1 MIGGK
6 IVIEACANE
15 GVGANEQVV
24 RRLPGR
30 RPYFHTSVRASFQLY
45 NFRLSVLTFILKLWR
60 LYCCTTFNHVGTSLL
75 SYFRLKSGTPT
86 SCITLHSSL
95 YQRAWITWIEQK
107 LCTLWSAG
115 IYQRQSTHCACDPQY
130 NRRPHRR
137 MRPSTE
143 HTLPWFAFTNVDACN
158 SEQTVLPIVAE

>member
-1 MIGGK
+1 MPTKSVEAEKLYKYLIGDR
-6 IVIEACANE
+6 IQCLVIEACANE

-75 SYFRLKSGTPT
+75 SYFRLTSGAPT

-95 YQRAWITWIEQK
+95 YQRAWIT
-107 LCTLWSAG
+107 
-115 IYQRQSTHCACDPQY
+115 
-130 NRRPHRR
+130 
-137 MRPSTE
+137 
-143 HTLPWFAFTNVDACN
+143 
-158 SEQTVLPIVAE
+158 

>member
-1 MIGGK
+1 MPTKSAEAEKLYKYLIGGR
-6 IVIEACANE
+6 IQCLVVIEACANE

-75 SYFRLKSGTPT
+75 SYFRLTSGAPT

-95 YQRAWITWIEQK
+95 YQRAWIT
-107 LCTLWSAG
+107 
-115 IYQRQSTHCACDPQY
+115 
-130 NRRPHRR
+130 
-137 MRPSTE
+137 
-143 HTLPWFAFTNVDACN
+143 
-158 SEQTVLPIVAE
+158 